1 MAARKFHHIYKELE
15 YRINTGIYQKTLP
28 TESVLTQEFQTSRN
42 TIRRAIALLSDRGYV
57 YSVKGSG
64 VVILESFSGPRW
76 SFGAR
81 GFNGLRAIKESNHLM
96 ANTKVV
102 NFKKIIV
109 TPELAPEL
117 PFELD
122 EVLYLVDRIR
132 IFDGQPMIWDHS
144 FFRVEQIPPLSK
156 KIVAGSIYDYF
167 REENFKI
174 IAAKRSF
181 LVMPATSADYEQLDL
196 GEYNCVGV
204 MEDLVFSDNGQMFE
218 YTQSRFIPGRFSL
231 SYFDQDNDLIDQD

>member
-1 MAARKFHHIYKELE
+1 MAARKFHHIYQELE
-15 YRINTGIYQKTLP
+15 QRINTGVYQDTLP

-64 VVILESFSGPRW
+64 VVILESFNGPRW

-96 ANTKVV
+96 ATTEIA

-109 TPELAPEL
+109 TAENAPEL
-117 PFELD
+117 PFEID

-132 IFDGQPMIWDHS
+132 VFDGHPMIWDHS
-144 FFRVEQIPPLSK
+144 FFRADQVPALSK
-156 KIVAGSIYDYF
+156 QIVAGSIYDYF
-167 REENFKI
+167 RKEKFKI

-181 LVMPATSADYEQLDL
+181 TVMPATPDDYAYLEL
-196 GEYNCVGV
+196 GSYNCVGV
-204 MEDLVFSDNGQMFE
+204 MEDLVFSENGLMFE
-218 YTQSRFIPGRFSL
+218 YTQSRFIPDRFSL
-231 SYFDQDNDLIDQD
+231 SYFDQDNGQPD